1 MCISRVFGHSHHWR
15 DLLLFWR
22 RELKVSPSL
31 VQNPSPSAHPNYSYM
46 LSENH
51 QFNVLIK
58 NRQWVVSLCVGYWCN
73 ISRFKWFSSYLTEKL
88 CISFGLLEERL
99 IFAHSV
105 LVHCLFSACFVR
117 QLSTIK
123 GQSIPEIS
131 TEERNI
137 QSDGSY
143 LTPLCSSWLFLACM
157 IEGVSAT
164 CVNFTLPTFWRYF
177 FCIEVENAQLE

>member
-143 LTPLCSSWLFLACM
+143 LTPLCSSWLLLACM